1 MRSGL
6 GRVTIWSVFTC
17 IFSMGLESSS
27 AFGGDAWT
35 GLLDITLGAC
45 EAAPGNTDSLDAISP
60 SISVKGYGSISNP
73 LK

>member
-1 MRSGL
+1 
-6 GRVTIWSVFTC
+6 
-17 IFSMGLESSS
+17 MGLESSS

-45 EAAPGNTDSLDAISP
+45 EAAPGKTDSLDAISP

>member
-1 MRSGL
+1 
-6 GRVTIWSVFTC
+6 
-17 IFSMGLESSS
+17 MGLEGSS

-73 LK
+73 LKEKKTKYI